1 MVVCNFC
8 KKSYQ
13 ADSKSCGTSNGRKKS
28 LVWNHFEKVKVD
40 EGVTKAIFNY
50 CKKIISC

>member
-1 MVVCNFC
+1 MPPVPP
-8 KKSYQ
+8 
-13 ADSKSCGTSNGRKKS
+13 SKVSKTSTSNGRKKS

-40 EGVTKAIFNY
+40 EGVTKAICNY